1 MEKITI
7 KEFGPIKQAE
17 IEVKDICVLIGHTSS
32 GKSTIAKLLDI
43 FNSMEFYCIGP
54 GDDLSQFVA
63 LLRRYNIDF
72 KFGDETSIRYVKESY
87 HWTINKEGVQTD
99 YPYSDII
106 NHWLQN
112 PYPFSEQPSSIKELL
127 LSIIEKLDERA
138 KSEFVDIVK
147 KIGQT
152 TEETHIPQTYPFYKL
167 IIDHIYNGN
176 PSIYI
181 PAERIL
187 MSILSQAIYSLYDR
201 NINLPASLKKFAN
214 LYSMAKRQSESYAI
228 DFLDILVHF
237 DNKKGNDGFILGS
250 GDKVDLAQA
259 SSGLQSL
266 IPMLSVFDC
275 MLKDHELFIIEEPE
289 LNLYTKVQKDL
300 VEYLIRQ
307 AKQNH
312 AKLFITTHSP
322 YVMTALQNLLQA
334 GNIAKESE
342 EKAAEV
348 EKLIPSEKWIDYDN
362 FTCLFMNADGTSR
375 NILDSEYHTIGINEM
390 DNVSEELSDIYDSL
404 LDIKYHE

>member
-7 KEFGPIKQAE
+7 NEFGPIKQAE

-32 GKSTIAKLLDI
+32 GKSTIAKLLAI

-63 LLRRYNIDF
+63 LLRTYNIDF
-72 KFGDETSIRYVKESY
+72 KFGDETSIRYSKEPY
-87 HWTINKEGVQTD
+87 HWTINKAGVQTD

-106 NHWLQN
+106 NHWRQN
-112 PYPFSEQPSSIKELL
+112 PYPFSKQTPSLKELL
-127 LSIIEKLDERA
+127 LSIIEKHDESA
-138 KSEFVDIVK
+138 KSKLEDVVK
-147 KIGQT
+147 KIEQASEGT
-152 TEETHIPQTYPFYKL
+152 YIPQTPYFYKL
-167 IIDHIYNGN
+167 VIDHIYNGK
-176 PSIYI
+176 PTVYI

-187 MSILSQAIYSLYDR
+187 MSILSQAIYSLYDKD
-201 NINLPASLKKFAN
+201 INLPASLKKFAN
-214 LYSMAKRQSESYAI
+214 LYSLAKMERERYVI
-228 DFLDILVHF
+228 DFLNILVLF

-250 GDKVDLAQA
+250 GDEVDLAQA

-266 IPMLSVFDC
+266 IPMLSVFDY
-275 MLKDHELFIIEEPE
+275 MLKDNKLFIIEEPE

-300 VEYLIRQ
+300 VEYLVRQ
-307 AKQNH
+307 AKLNH
-312 AKLFITTHSP
+312 TKLFITTHSP